1 MQQAA
6 LTHIG
11 TYSRD
16 LGASLARMF
25 ENALDWEHLPH
36 LHSSSF
42 GAIRLL
48 QSDATGW
55 RAEAS
60 LPGRTDPSMILDL
73 RLNRDTGVWVTQTRQ
88 GDTLLGEIRTTA
100 TATGPRTCHIAA
112 EFHLPGITAEQA
124 PAMADFYAALYKTLY
139 DEDEAMMIA
148 RQASIDAPDKG
159 WREVGGHRIPNACP
173 HLGLPLTADPDEAGI
188 VTCPWHGY
196 RFDAATGRCVI
207 GATCSWREP
216 APAS

>member
-6 LTHIG
+6 LIHIG

-16 LGASLARMF
+16 LGASLDRMF

-42 GAIRLL
+42 GSIRLL

-55 RAEAS
+55 RAES
-60 LPGRTDPSMILDL
+60 TLPGRADQLLTLDL
-73 RLNRDTGVWVTQTRQ
+73 RLNRETGVWVTQTMQ

-100 TATGPRTCHIAA
+100 TATGHRTCHIAA
-112 EFHLPGITAEQA
+112 EFHLPGIA
-124 PAMADFYAALYKTLY
+124 PDLIRAASAYYMSLYATLY

-148 RQASIDAPDKG
+148 RQASLDAPDKG
-159 WREVGGHRIPNACP
+159 WRETGGYRIPNACP
-173 HLGLPLTADPDEAGI
+173 HLGLPLTADPDLAGI
-188 VTCPWHGY
+188 VTCPWHGF
-196 RFDAATGRCVI
+196 RFDAATGRCVS
-207 GATCSWREP
+207 GAACGWGSR
-216 APAS
+216 AST